1 MTVTEQQRHRL
12 LAWFEEHMGRD
23 LGATMMEL
31 IPATGASPPAT
42 KADVDH
48 AVSAVRSDLDHA
60 FTALRAEMNE
70 GLLSLRAEVK
80 QDLLGVQRTFGT
92 WLFASQ
98 AAVIAVVGVVT
109 AVT

>member
-12 LAWFEEHMGRD
+12 LAWFEEHMGQE

-31 IPATGASPPAT
+31 MPATGDSAPAT
-42 KADVDH
+42 KADVEH
-48 AVSAVRSDLDHA
+48 AV
-60 FTALRAEMNE
+60 TALRAD
-70 GLLSLRAEVK
+70 VK
-80 QDLLGVQRTFGT
+80 EDLLQVQRTFGT